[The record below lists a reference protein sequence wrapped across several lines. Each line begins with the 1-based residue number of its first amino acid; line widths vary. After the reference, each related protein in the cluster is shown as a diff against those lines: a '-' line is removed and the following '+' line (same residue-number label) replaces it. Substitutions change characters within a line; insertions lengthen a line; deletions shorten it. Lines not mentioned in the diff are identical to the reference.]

1 MSTRKRI
8 RETKPKTKTFTG
20 YVYSALLVTNL
31 LMSPDLV
38 VAGPAGGA
46 KLNATEVAQRVAD
59 VARLA
64 YTVTATMLN
73 YIGSLMRMHQ
83 HCRPQ

>member
-1 MSTRKRI
+1 
-8 RETKPKTKTFTG
+8 
-20 YVYSALLVTNL
+20 
-31 LMSPDLV
+31 MSPDLV

-46 KLNATEVAQRVAD
+46 KLNATEVAQRVAG

-64 YTVTATMLN
+64 YTVMATMLN
-73 YIGSLMRMHQ
+73 YIGLLMQMHQ